1 MNKLKTLLFG
11 LIVIHSSCANMVGL
25 TGGEKD
31 TAAPVMIKAKPANM
45 ETNFKSKNIELA
57 FNEYLQLKNPDEQ
70 IIIGPSA
77 GLKLKT
83 KLNGKKI
90 ALTIDGELKPNT
102 TYSINFGESIA
113 DFTES
118 NMLKDFSYVFS
129 TGSKLDS
136 ISIRGQI
143 KDAFK
148 NEFLKDVIVGLYANT
163 LNDSN
168 IYLNKPD
175 YYARTNAQGYYQ
187 IKNIKEGNYQVSALL
202 EGNNNKKYDAE
213 DEMIGFSPNML
224 ALKNDTALSVI
235 PIFKGIPSKVKIK
248 DSNYTNKK
256 IVLIFNQK
264 VNKIKYQLIPNIQVD
279 LVDKLNTDSLEIY
292 LKEKS
297 DSIKLIIDAENYHDT
312 IILKNEKNKR
322 KSLLGLEINNQK
334 SINISHSEPLT
345 ILNKDSIYF
354 KTDSIKYIPAKIKL
368 SNNRKNITIDY
379 DYLTGKKYILIIGDS
394 VLKDFNN
401 EYNKKIQYN
410 VKLYNEESLGNI
422 VITAKQ
428 SDQNYIYELISN
440 DKVIAR
446 IITKEEKINFK
457 NLNPGDYKLRIIQD
471 DNNNNYWD
479 SGDYLNKK
487 QAEMVNYFPGNI
499 KVRANWDL
507 ELSVKTK

>member
-31 TAAPVMIKAKPANM
+31 TAAPVLIKAKPANM
-45 ETNFKSKNIELA
+45 ETNFKSKNIELV

-90 ALTIDGELKPNT
+90 SLTIDGELKPNT

-118 NMLKDFSYVFS
+118 NILKDFSYVFS

-202 EGNNNKKYDAE
+202 ESNNNKKYDDD
-213 DEMIGFSPNML
+213 DEMIGFSPNIL

-248 DSNYTNKK
+248 DSSYTNKK
-256 IVLIFNQK
+256 ITLIFNQK
-264 VNKIKYQLIPNIQVD
+264 VNKIKYQLIPNVEVD

-297 DSIKLIIDAENYHDT
+297 DSIKLIFDAENYHDT
-312 IILKNEKNKR
+312 VVLKNEKNKR

-345 ILNKDSIYF
+345 ILNKDSIYL
-354 KTDSIKYIPAKIKL
+354 KTDSIKYIPATIKL
-368 SNNRKNITIDY
+368 SNNRKNITINY
-379 DYLTGKKYILIIGDS
+379 DYLTEKKYTLIIGDS

-428 SDQNYIYELISN
+428 SDHNYIYELISN
-440 DKVIAR
+440 DKVVAR
-446 IITKEEKINFK
+446 IISKEEKINFR
-457 NLNPGDYKLRIIQD
+457 NINPGDYKIRIIQD

-479 SGDYLNKK
+479 TGDYLNKK
-487 QAEMVNYFPGNI
+487 QAEIVNYYPGNI

-507 ELSVKTK
+507 ELNIKTK

>member
-1 MNKLKTLLFG
+1 
-11 LIVIHSSCANMVGL
+11 MVGL